1 MGERVVVGR
10 YWCYICSQ
18 MVNPTMEAAIKC
30 PFCESGFLEEITSIR
45 PHSHNNGGND
55 SGSISSVSIWAPI
68 LLGLI
73 GGLGSSQL
81 RLTSRAQTNDAD
93 DPTDDELGREFESLV
108 RRRRRGSGSGIRMLQ
123 DTRTES
129 ENIERGGGSDRAGGS
144 RMILFDLFNDEALIV
159 QGSFGFSNGQSSNP
173 RSVVSFSH
181 YLLGPGW
188 DLLLQYLSENDLSRH
203 GSPPA
208 KKEAVEAM
216 PNVTIDDNVQCCV
229 CLEDIEMGSQAKE
242 MPCKHKFHGECI
254 IPWLELHS
262 SCPVCRFLLPSDGEK
277 VEGNS
282 AGNGSRSG
290 GRAGNRRRYWI
301 PIPWP
306 SEGLVTLSGSSQTGS
321 SSTSTASLEAMPG
334 NSSGAQTDDN

>member
-1 MGERVVVGR
+1 MGERMVVGR

-45 PHSHNNGGND
+45 HHSHNNGGND
-55 SGSISSVSIWAPI
+55 SGSMSTVSLWGPI

-73 GGLGSSQL
+73 GGLGSSQ
-81 RLTSRAQTNDAD
+81 R
-93 DPTDDELGREFESLV
+93 G
-108 RRRRRGSGSGIRMLQ
+108 RRRGLGSGIRMLQ
-123 DTRTES
+123 DTSTES
-129 ENIERGGGSDRAGGS
+129 QNPGNGSSDRTRGG

-159 QGSFGFSNGQSSNP
+159 QGSFGFNNGQSSNP
-173 RSVVSFSH
+173 RSVVSFSD
-181 YLLGPGW
+181 YLLGHGW
-188 DLLLQYLSENDLSRH
+188 DLLLQNLSENDPSHH

-216 PNVTIDDNVQCCV
+216 PNVTIDDNVECCV

-262 SCPVCRFLLPSDGEK
+262 SCPVCRFLLPSDDEK
-277 VEGNS
+277 IEGNRT
-282 AGNGSRSG
+282 GNGSRGG

-321 SSTSTASLEAMPG
+321 SSSSIASLEAMPG
-334 NSSGAQTDDN
+334 SSSGAQTDDN